1 MNEDMYE
8 QVKDNQKFRQLVVS
22 RSRLAWGLSSI
33 IFVVYFSFILL
44 IAFFPDFLG
53 RPISEGSFITIGI
66 PVGVFIIVLSFVL
79 TGIYVWKANKVFDR
93 INQKIIDEV
102 Q

>member
-1 MNEDMYE
+1 MNEDIYE
-8 QVKDNQKFRQLVVS
+8 RVKDNQKFHQLVVS

-33 IFVVYFSFILL
+33 IFVVYFLFILL
-44 IAFFPDFLG
+44 IAFAPNFLG

-66 PVGVFIIVLSFVL
+66 PVGVLIIVLSFVL

>member
-8 QVKDNQKFRQLVVS
+8 QVKANQKFHQLVVS

-66 PVGVFIIVLSFVL
+66 PVGVLIIVLSFIL

>member
-1 MNEDMYE
+1 MNEDIYE
-8 QVKDNQKFRQLVVS
+8 QVKGNQKFHQLVVS

-44 IAFFPDFLG
+44 IAFAPDFLG
-53 RPISEGSFITIGI
+53 RPIREGSFITIGI
-66 PVGVFIIVLSFVL
+66 PVGVLIIVLSFVL